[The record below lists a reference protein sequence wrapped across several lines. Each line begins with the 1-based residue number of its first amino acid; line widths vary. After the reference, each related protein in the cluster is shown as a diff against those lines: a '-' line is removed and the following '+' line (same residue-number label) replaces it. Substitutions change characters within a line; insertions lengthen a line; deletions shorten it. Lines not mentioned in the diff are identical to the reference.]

1 MSLPSACFT
10 EVTPRKSPG
19 LMSASATGCVN
30 TISVLSPSPTL
41 VFPSTTKLFPSTAV
55 IVPRTRV
62 WASASFRPM
71 PSASS
76 AAVKNALLR
85 RLDAIFAHRDARRD
99 QLAVVVHARAGEDG
113 FAGLEV
119 GAGAVLESEVLRLRR
134 HQDLLLAVLVLERE
148 LVAAAHLRAAF
159 DVGVGHH
166 RVGDRIPRAV
176 HLRHLRPE
184 RVHALRHQATIGV
197 LGRGHADVAA
207 GLEVGRR
214 SLLG

>member
-19 LMSASATGCVN
+19 LMSASVTGCVN
-30 TISVLSPSPTL
+30 TISVLSPRRTG
-41 VFPSTTKLFPSTAV
+41 VFPSTTKPFASSAV
-55 IVPRTRV
+55 IFPRTRV

-85 RLDAIFAHRDARRD
+85 RLDAIFAHHHARRD
-99 QLAVVVHARAGEDG
+99 QLAVVVHARAGEDR

-119 GAGAVLESEVLRLRR
+119 GAGAVGEGVVLGLRR
-134 HQDLLLAVLVLERE
+134 HQDLLLAILVLERE

-159 DVGVGHH
+159 DVGIGHH
-166 RVGDRIPRAV
+166 RIRDRIPRAV
-176 HLRHLRPE
+176 HLGHLRPE
-184 RVHALRHQATIGV
+184 RMHALRHQAAIGI
-197 LGRGHADVAA
+197 LDRGHADEAS
-207 GLEVGRR
+207 GLE
-214 SLLG
+214 